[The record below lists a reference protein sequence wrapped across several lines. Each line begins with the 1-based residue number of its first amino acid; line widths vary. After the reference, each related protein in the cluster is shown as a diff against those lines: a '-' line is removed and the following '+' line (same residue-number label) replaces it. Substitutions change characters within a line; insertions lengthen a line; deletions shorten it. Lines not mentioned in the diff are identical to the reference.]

1 MLKNCGADED
11 KFVPL
16 DNLKYRLVN
25 MVTTELPNV
34 IVMDNDML
42 LSSICGAICSREDNS
57 PTCIGYSSNIAN
69 DRTCTLYSEVDLMK
83 NSMESTTM
91 DFIGELYLK

>member
-16 DNLKYRLVN
+16 DNLKYRVVD
-25 MVTTELPNV
+25 MATTELPNV
-34 IVMDNDML
+34 IIMDNDKL

-83 NSMESTTM
+83 NSVDSAPMNL
-91 DFIGELYLK
+91 IGNL